1 MAKRKVNYLNKKDL
15 LAQVVLSKQSPTGQI
30 MNTELAKML
39 TALTKKYAKS
49 PQFSGYS
56 YREDMEAFAMMMLV
70 KTWYKFDENR
80 SDNPFAFYT
89 QCVKNSF
96 VHFLKQEKKQ
106 RNIRDEMLVSKG
118 LNPSHTFM
126 IEYEDAE
133 KERHALQE
141 DIHHPEPPKEKA
153 TPLYE

>member
-1 MAKRKVNYLNKKDL
+1 
-15 LAQVVLSKQSPTGQI
+15 
-30 MNTELAKML
+30 MNDELAKML
-39 TALTKKYAKS
+39 TALTTKYAKS

-106 RNIRDEMLVSKG
+106 RNIRDEILVSTG
-118 LNPSHTFM
+118 LNPSNTFM
-126 IEYEDAE
+126 LEYEDAE
-133 KERHALQE
+133 RERHSLQE
-141 DIHHPEPPKEKA
+141 DLQHIEPPKEKQK
-153 TPLYE
+153 PLYE